1 MSTATE
7 KQLRQQLADCRDANR
22 RLKLD
27 LAAWRQIAA
36 ALAANG
42 VVDEE
47 DLKALFRRVR
57 RHEWRKAAAGS
68 PLRRG

>member
-7 KQLRQQLADCRDANR
+7 KQLRQQLADCRDANM
-22 RLKLD
+22 RLRLD

-36 ALAANG
+36 ALVANG

-57 RHEWRKAAAGS
+57 RHEGRKAAAGS